1 MPEMSKSPVKALVER
16 IWTVADLYPTRE
28 ATAQSA
34 GVSNPQLNRYVNG
47 RAKISLIIVLR
58 LAEPQGILMNRLAAG
73 NGAIYANVETPNQE
87 QTIRLIRHFSNQ
99 VDEILAADGLSIKL
113 RQRQDLMRTIYD
125 MDSKR

>member
-1 MPEMSKSPVKALVER
+1 MPEMSNSPVKALVER
-16 IWTVADLYPTRE
+16 IRTVVDLYPTRE
-28 ATAQSA
+28 ANAESA
-34 GVSNPQLNRYVNG
+34 GVSNPQLNRYLTG
-47 RAKISLIIVLR
+47 GAKISLIVDLR

-73 NGAIYANVETPNQE
+73 DGAIYANVETPNKE

>member
-1 MPEMSKSPVKALVER
+1 
-16 IWTVADLYPTRE
+16 
-28 ATAQSA
+28 
-34 GVSNPQLNRYVNG
+34 
-47 RAKISLIIVLR
+47 
-58 LAEPQGILMNRLAAG
+58 MNRLAAG
-73 NGAIYANVETPNQE
+73 DGAIYANVETPNQE

>member
-1 MPEMSKSPVKALVER
+1 MYARNEQESCKSIGGTYLDRCRSLSDAR
-16 IWTVADLYPTRE
+16 N
-28 ATAQSA
+28 AQSA

-47 RAKISLIIVLR
+47 RAKISLIIVPGWQNPEFLIIW
-58 LAEPQGILMNRLAAG
+58 LARD
-73 NGAIYANVETPNQE
+73 GAIYANVETPNKE

-113 RQRQDLMRTIYD
+113 RKRQDLMRTIYD

>member
-73 NGAIYANVETPNQE
+73 DGAIYANVETPNKE
-87 QTIRLIRHFSNQ
+87 QTIRLKRHFSNQ

>member
-1 MPEMSKSPVKALVER
+1 MPEMSKGPVKALVER

-73 NGAIYANVETPNQE
+73 DGAIYANVETPNKE
-87 QTIRLIRHFSNQ
+87 QTIQLIRHFSNQ

>member
-1 MPEMSKSPVKALVER
+1 MPEMSKSPVNALVER

-73 NGAIYANVETPNQE
+73 DGAIYANVETPNKE